1 MLKDKKIKKP
11 SKKDL
16 IEAEWPTWEKINLE
30 LQDVLFFK
38 KVRQLC

>member
-16 IEAEWPTWEKINLE
+16 IEAEWPIWEKINLE